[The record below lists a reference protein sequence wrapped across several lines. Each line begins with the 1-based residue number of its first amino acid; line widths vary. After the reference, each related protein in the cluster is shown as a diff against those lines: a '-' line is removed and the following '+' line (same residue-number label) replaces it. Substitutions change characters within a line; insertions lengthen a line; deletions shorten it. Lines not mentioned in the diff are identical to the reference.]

1 MLLTWILK
9 ELITACIKREA
20 KSKLYT
26 LENRDKD
33 KNNETLCNMPVHAR
47 VDPGYL
53 TPNARTKFLVCAGKF
68 LTTFVMR
75 YR

>member
-26 LENRDKD
+26 LETRDSD
-33 KNNETLCNMPVHAR
+33 KNNETLCNMHAN
-47 VDPGYL
+47 L
-53 TPNARTKFLVCAGKF
+53 TRQQTKTK
-68 LTTFVMR
+68 LTLSKKSK